1 MSSDDDS
8 MIDAFWQAQRE
19 GIHFPPAWFGRLDLD
34 QAYRV
39 QLGLIG
45 RRCAAGE
52 RQIGWK
58 VGLTAVPIQQQFGF
72 HEPVFGCVLESRPSG
87 HVFAPGDL
95 ISPGFE
101 NELCMRLGQDVTGA
115 IDLETA
121 RQAIDVVYPSLE
133 IIETRGPFTEQI
145 ALALADN
152 AQQKTVILGSPVALP
167 GELATIEAVVSI
179 NGQQVATGMGE
190 AVLGNPLN
198 SIVWLSRKLAEYG
211 RTLKAGEIVMT
222 VSFPRQFPIAPGD
235 RIETVFSG
243 IGSVATSMTR

>member
-19 GIHFPPAWFGRLDLD
+19 GIHFPPAWFGKLDLD

-101 NELCMRLGQDVTGA
+101 NELCMRLGQRCYRRDRSRDGAAGNRCGLSVTGDHRDTRAVHRADRPRAGRQRPAEDGHSRLAGCSARGAGDHRGSASRSTGNRWRRAWARPCWA
-115 IDLETA
+115 I
-121 RQAIDVVYPSLE
+121 R
-133 IIETRGPFTEQI
+133 
-145 ALALADN
+145 
-152 AQQKTVILGSPVALP
+152 
-167 GELATIEAVVSI
+167 
-179 NGQQVATGMGE
+179 
-190 AVLGNPLN
+190 
-198 SIVWLSRKLAEYG
+198 
-211 RTLKAGEIVMT
+211 
-222 VSFPRQFPIAPGD
+222 
-235 RIETVFSG
+235 
-243 IGSVATSMTR
+243 